1 MKRTTGIILILS
13 MALSAIYSQ
22 VALADDGAALFK
34 QKGCTG
40 CHGEDAMGLI
50 GPRLAGQLEKYIIE
64 QFKLIRDGKRTSGN
78 STVMAQAIME
88 EVSDKE
94 IGEIARYLSN
104 LK

>member
-1 MKRTTGIILILS
+1 MKRTAGIILTLS
-13 MALSAIYSQ
+13 MALGAMYSPT
-22 VALADDGAALFK
+22 ALADGAALFK

-50 GPRLAGQLEKYIIE
+50 GPRLAGQLEKYIAE

-94 IGEIARYLSN
+94 IAEIAKYLSN